1 MASDELARVGQGD
14 ALHAAFARG
23 ATGTGRGIEI
33 IDGGPRAAAAPAVAT
48 GRGD

>member
-1 MASDELARVGQGD
+1 MASDELVRVGFADAPPEHATEQG
-14 ALHAAFARG
+14 R
-23 ATGTGRGIEI
+23 TQI